1 MRRQRGICALQ
12 RNSRSEI
19 DENELECT
27 LLHLIGHRKLPRIDH
42 DIARGHI
49 TMGQAVLDIGHAS
62 QKIEQVASDAGHRK
76 RREPPLVVHG
86 QSAGRLFERDPLHPF
101 HHDDRIL
108 TDAAAAIEAREA
120 AQWGQGAMGVVFGIE
135 CGSTGLGEP
144 LVPSLA
150 IGPPQTL
157 ECEPLATGIAGMKH
171 FPYTASAPG
180 GLVHQQRDEASLVGV
195 AMLGGDIDRRLE
207 RLHPNKSHGTTA
219 GVIGQRAA
227 NGARLQHRRHGRAPP
242 TWAS

>member
-1 MRRQRGICALQ
+1 
-12 RNSRSEI
+12 
-19 DENELECT
+19 
-27 LLHLIGHRKLPRIDH
+27 
-42 DIARGHI
+42 
-49 TMGQAVLDIGHAS
+49 MGQAALNIGHTS

-108 TDAAAAIEAREA
+108 ADAAAAIEAREA
-120 AQWGQGAMGVVFGIE
+120 AQRGQDAMGVVFGIE

-144 LVPSLA
+144 IVPSLA

-157 ECEPLATGIAGMKH
+157 EREPLATGIAGMKH
-171 FPYTASAPG
+171 LPYTASAAG

-207 RLHPNKSHGTTA
+207 RLHPKKSHGTTA

-227 NGARLQHRRHGRAPP
+227 NGARFQHRRHGRAPP